1 MHTLREV
8 MAKTT
13 EITAMVFMILIG
25 ATTFAFVFREL
36 EGDSWLIGLLDQLN
50 LSGNG
55 FLLVVLL
62 LVFVAGFFID
72 FIEIIFIIVPIV
84 SPVFITLG
92 LDLTW
97 VAILLA
103 INLQTSFLTPPFG
116 FSLAHLFAN
125 DGVDLAED
133 GQARALRHFTVT
145 FVLAHLPIHVQLFA
159 CATVF
164 LGCHQSTSP
173 H

>member
-1 MHTLREV
+1 
-8 MAKTT
+8 
-13 EITAMVFMILIG
+13 MILIG

-36 EGDSWLIGLLDQLN
+36 EGDSWLIGLVDQLN
-50 LSGNG
+50 LSGNA
-55 FLLVVLL
+55 FLLMVLL

-84 SPVFITLG
+84 SPVFMAYE

-116 FSLAHLFAN
+116 FSLFYLKGVTPPEVTTAHLYRGAIPF
-125 DGVDLAED
+125 V
-133 GQARALRHFTVT
+133 ALQLL
-145 FVLAHLPIHVQLFA
+145 VLLLYFLFPSL
-159 CATVF
+159 V
-164 LGCHQSTSP
+164 GSR
-173 H
+173 